1 MRRLYRS
8 QSNKRLGGVLGGIAQ
23 YFGVDPSVVRLVF
36 IILLVVTSIFP
47 MALIYGAAYLLIPE
61 EKGGVRDDD

>member
-61 EKGGVRDDD
+61 EKSGVWDDD